1 VNEIPTRSVTPGDTV
16 RVRLAGSTR
25 EYTAEGTVRSAT
37 HKMLTLA
44 PTSGGR
50 DLDLP
55 ATAIKLIEILDQSR
69 LFFGTLPRRLE
80 SILQPLAELFIDST
94 GNLKTQVSDTSLLQM
109 ISSTKAASNQFYDSE
124 LKYSSAQLSGALSK
138 LRDARSA
145 NTYSTSRPLIDEA
158 EALLSDARKHVP
170 PTYMHDL
177 RPLEDA
183 ISGAEVIVKTYWRSF
198 TAALNPKP
206 RFVMGDKPTRV
217 PVDSSAEAVIP
228 FRINLE
234 AHTAPVSHVTIVV
247 EANSDIA
254 LLAEP
259 EVLAE
264 LAAGR
269 VETVRIPAVYTNS
282 PQLSAPTNVRF
293 RAQLQYRIPGG
304 EIRTSPMQTLQYEL
318 VPEEAFQAIRN
329 PYKAYA
335 GGTTVA
341 DPKMFFGRGP
351 LLEQILDDLRD
362 GPAGQGLA
370 IYGQKRSGKTS
381 LAEQIRARAD
391 RRPVIVLSISLGI
404 LDRDNLTSS
413 FARAV
418 LDKAR
423 LALLSQLEGTDYA
436 NVSRLWPSDE
446 RIEHRPLESLIG
458 ALTAGR
464 ATLARQAEWSGL
476 RYVLLVDEFTYLFE
490 LIRDARASDQAMQG
504 DVREFLRQWKALLET
519 RAFTSVVVGQDTM
532 PYFMTNFPNEF
543 SSMRPIRLAY
553 LSPSETRELADLPV
567 RKKDGSSRYTGY
579 GLETIY
585 HYTSGHPFFTQV
597 LCDRIIDQANLKR
610 RSEISETDVE
620 EAAESLM
627 SGPNRLDPYRFDCL
641 LTADN
646 SGLVSASRDLAE
658 NLDYADPGADAAYA
672 VLTRIADLA
681 GSGDKR
687 VDRSQVVETEM
698 DERILEDLQVREVV
712 DANGGLKIRVYL
724 FAEYL
729 RRLTS

>member
-1 VNEIPTRSVTPGDTV
+1 MV
-16 RVRLAGSTR
+16 RVRLTGSVGQ
-25 EYTAEGTVRSAT
+25 YTTEGTVRTAT
-37 HKMLTLA
+37 HKSLGLT
-44 PTSGGR
+44 PSSGGR
-50 DLDLP
+50 DLALP
-55 ATAIKLIEILDQSR
+55 AGAIKSIQIIER
-69 LFFGTLPRRLE
+69 GGPVAAALPRRLE
-80 SILQPLAELFIDST
+80 SVLQPLSDLFFDST
-94 GNLKTQVSDTSLLQM
+94 GNLKTQVSETALAQM
-109 ISSTKAASNQFYDSE
+109 ISGAEAASDQFYDPE
-124 LKYSSAQLSGALSK
+124 LKYSTGRLSAALTRF
-138 LRDARSA
+138 RDARVA
-145 NTYSTSRPLIDEA
+145 NAYTKTRQLIDEA
-158 EALLSDARKHVP
+158 QALLADARQHVP
-170 PTYMHDL
+170 ATYMHDL

-183 ISGAEVIVKTYWRSF
+183 ISGVEAIVKTFWREF
-198 TAALNPKP
+198 TVALSPRP
-206 RFVMGDKPTRV
+206 RFVTGDKPTRV
-217 PVDSSAEAVIP
+217 AIDSSAETVIP
-228 FRINLE
+228 LRINLE
-234 AHTAPVSHVTIVV
+234 AHTAPVSQVQVV
-247 EANSDIA
+247 LEPNSDIA
-254 LLAEP
+254 WLGEP
-259 EVLAE
+259 QVLTE

-269 VETVRIPAVYTNS
+269 IETMRIPAVYAHPGQPS
-282 PQLSAPTNVRF
+282 RPEKLRF
-293 RAQLQYRIPGG
+293 RAQLQYRTPGG
-304 EIRTSPMQTLQYEL
+304 ETRRSPMQTLHYEL
-318 VPEEAFQAIRN
+318 VPEGAFHAIRN

-341 DPKMFFGRGP
+341 DPRMFFGRAP
-351 LLEQILDDLRD
+351 LLEQILDDLRV

-381 LAEQIRARAD
+381 LVEQIRARAD
-391 RRPVIVLSISLGI
+391 RQPVIVLSVSLGI

-423 LALLSQLEGTDYA
+423 VALLSQLEGADYA

-446 RIEHRPLESLIG
+446 RIENRPLESLIG

-464 ATLARQAEWSGL
+464 ATLSRQPTWAGL

-490 LIRDARASDQAMQG
+490 LVRNSPESDQAKG

-532 PYFMTNFPNEF
+532 PYFMASFPNEF
-543 SSMRPIRLAY
+543 STMRPIRLTY
-553 LSPSETRELADLPV
+553 LSPEETRELADQPV
-567 RKKDGSSRYTGY
+567 RKDDGGSRYTGY

-585 HYTSGHPFFTQV
+585 HYTAGHPFFTQV
-597 LCDRIIDQANLKR
+597 LCDRIIDLANAKR

-646 SGLVSASRDLAE
+646 SGLVSAGRDVTE
-658 NLDYADPGADAAYA
+658 RLDYADPGADAAYA
-672 VLTRIADLA
+672 VLARIADLA

-687 VDRSQVVETEM
+687 VDRDQVIETEI

-712 DANGGLKIRVYL
+712 DSNGGLKIRVYL

-729 RRLTS
+729 RRLTP